1 MADLLQI
8 KAPRGKAKPPA
19 VSRSAVKAARLN
31 ILHCAAEGHA
41 QALACEDPAELETLH
56 REYYDHFLPH
66 GLAESALLESIIH
79 GERNIRRWR
88 RIENRTL
95 NLLMEARM
103 AAGVPGDLAL
113 GAVFSDA
120 YTWKVMDEI
129 YSCQDFS
136 QRSYT
141 YSLTQLRRMQKARG
155 AGK

>member
-1 MADLLQI
+1 MRR
-8 KAPRGKAKPPA
+8 KGTPRRWAG
-19 VSRSAVKAARLN
+19 
-31 ILHCAAEGHA
+31 
-41 QALACEDPAELETLH
+41 EDPAELETLH
-56 REYYDHFLPH
+56 REYYDHFLPD
-66 GLAESALLESIIH
+66 GPMESALVDSIIH

-113 GAVFSDA
+113 GAVFSDV

-129 YSCQDFS
+129 YGCQEFS

-141 YSLTQLRRMQKARG
+141 HSLTQLRRMQKARG